1 MILLKYENNL
11 AFSCH
16 CDSLSVFLQLQSRNA
31 IYNIIRYKK
40 MILNVIFIVLGIVLV
55 LWGADRLTE
64 GAVAVAEKLKV
75 PQIVI
80 GLTIVAVGT
89 SMPEFCVSLVSA
101 IKGTPDLAV
110 GNVVGSNIFNTL
122 LIVGVAA
129 VIAPITILPSTVK
142 KDIPFALVASAL
154 LMMLGYDGNLSRI
167 DAVVLLI
174 MFAAFMYIT
183 LKAPSKLPQGGEHQQ
198 VRTEERVVRNDEMEV
213 RTEDGE
219 VRNDDGETSKDAPLP
234 LGGVWRGLLI
244 PLGLTCLIVGS
255 NIFVNGATF
264 VAGYFGVSEAVIGLT
279 VVAMGTSLPE
289 LATTVVA
296 ARKGNSG
303 IAIGNVLGSNV
314 FNILLILGATGVI
327 CPMELQG
334 ITMTDFSMMGFS
346 MILLWLFSFTKYEI
360 ERWEGAFFIALF
372 VGYMATLL

>member
-1 MILLKYENNL
+1 M
-11 AFSCH
+11 
-16 CDSLSVFLQLQSRNA
+16 
-31 IYNIIRYKK
+31 
-40 MILNVIFIVLGIVLV
+40 
-55 LWGADRLTE
+55 
-64 GAVAVAEKLKV
+64 
-75 PQIVI
+75 
-80 GLTIVAVGT
+80 
-89 SMPEFCVSLVSA
+89 
-101 IKGTPDLAV
+101 
-110 GNVVGSNIFNTL
+110 
-122 LIVGVAA
+122 
-129 VIAPITILPSTVK
+129 
-142 KDIPFALVASAL
+142 
-154 LMMLGYDGNLSRI
+154 
-167 DAVVLLI
+167 
-174 MFAAFMYIT
+174 
-183 LKAPSKLPQGGEHQQ
+183 
-198 VRTEERVVRNDEMEV
+198 RNDEMEV